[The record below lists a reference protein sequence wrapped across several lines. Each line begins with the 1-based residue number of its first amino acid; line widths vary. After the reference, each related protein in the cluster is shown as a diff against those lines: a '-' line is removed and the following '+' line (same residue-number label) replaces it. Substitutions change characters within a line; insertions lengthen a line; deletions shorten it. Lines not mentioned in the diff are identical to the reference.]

1 MNTFETLLEIKTGK
15 KNISLKAISLKKD
28 ESNYFV
34 YFYDKEKHSLY
45 INWIDIKTNVSMLEQ
60 IINKAYKQENS
71 KKDLATFH
79 DIIDQVS
86 MNKKP
91 KVFYFH
97 KWEDKQFIYI
107 DKINLKAV
115 RNSKLQI
122 KELKILNRK

>member
-1 MNTFETLLEIKTGK
+1 
-15 KNISLKAISLKKD
+15 
-28 ESNYFV
+28 
-34 YFYDKEKHSLY
+34 
-45 INWIDIKTNVSMLEQ
+45 MLEQ

-97 KWEDKQFIYI
+97 KGEDKQFIYI
-107 DKINLKAV
+107 DKIKLKAV